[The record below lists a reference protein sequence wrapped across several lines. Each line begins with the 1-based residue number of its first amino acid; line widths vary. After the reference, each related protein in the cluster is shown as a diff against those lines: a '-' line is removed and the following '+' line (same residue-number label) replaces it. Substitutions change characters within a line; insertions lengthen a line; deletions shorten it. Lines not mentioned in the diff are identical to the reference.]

1 MLEPIEKP
9 VALPEAEAQWTLP
22 PEDWPK
28 IELLVTEDDEPVD
41 SIFSEKQQ
49 RLLTESLYASWPGPG
64 DHRPFLALANVGL
77 FYNIN
82 QPPFVPDMLLSLD
95 VRLPD
100 DIWSKGNRSYF
111 TWKYGK
117 APEVVVEIVSNRI
130 GEEDGRKLRDYARIG
145 VAYYVILDPEAH
157 LSHDYLRVF
166 ARRPNGVYHPLSG
179 PFWFP
184 PVELGVT
191 LWEGIYEGRRETWL
205 RWIDADGRLIPTG
218 AERITSER
226 EQVEQER
233 LRADQERLRADQE
246 RLRAERLAAKL
257 RELGIEMD

>member
-1 MLEPIEKP
+1 MLEMIEKP
-9 VALPEAEAQWTLP
+9 VAPIEAEVQWTLP

-64 DHRPFLALANVGL
+64 DNRPFLALANVGL

-157 LSHDYLRVF
+157 LSHDTLRVF
-166 ARRPNGVYHPLSG
+166 ARQPNGVYQPLAS
-179 PFWFP
+179 PHWFSQ
-184 PVELGVT
+184 VRLGVT
-191 LWEGIYEGRRETWL
+191 LWKGVYEGRHATWL
-205 RWIDADGRLIPTG
+205 RWVDADGRRIPTG
-218 AERITSER
+218 AERIAQER
-226 EQVEQER
+226 DLVEQER
-233 LRADQERLRADQE
+233 QRAEQERQ
-246 RLRAERLAAKL
+246 RAERLAAKL
-257 RELGIEMD
+257 RELGIENGLTGKRPT